1 MPLLNA
7 FGIIFVSDVSRTIF
21 VFDEFGTTI
30 SVFDDFG
37 TTISVFNDSGSTA
50 VSSDLK

>member
-7 FGIIFVSDVSRTIF
+7 FGTIFVSDVSRTIF
-21 VFDEFGTTI
+21 VSDV
-30 SVFDDFG
+30 SL
-37 TTISVFNDSGSTA
+37 FNDSGSTT